1 MSPNTL
7 QLSEDLGEEAW
18 LSIYPQHRPT
28 QLVDNVNTTVPE
40 LFFVCFNQERL
51 QWVADLIAHVA
62 VGQIEAGEHDG
73 LQLCLLHH
81 AAVNTVA
88 DQQVHEHYISWV
100 DEGNVLPSLEQ
111 KRPVHGPQPHY
122 AVARLEITQF
132 VAAVVEKIPKTLQ
145 QLRCA
150 CLNNCFLWC
159 WFDQRLSFDVI
170 IIIVDQF
177 FQWILI
183 IIFFLSDVKV
193 CLVVGQLKIFVAEV
207 AVTLLLSGLDISSC
221 VRRVGR

>member
-1 MSPNTL
+1 MRSHTL
-7 QLSEDLGEEAW
+7 QLCEYLGEETR
-18 LSIYPQHRPT
+18 LGINSQHGT
-28 QLVDNVNTTVPE
+28 AQLVDNCNTSVPE
-40 LFFVCFNQERL
+40 FLLVSFHEERFERIT
-51 QWVADLIAHVA
+51 DLIAHVA

-111 KRPVHGPQPHY
+111 KRPVHCPQPHY

-183 IIFFLSDVKV
+183 IIFFLSDMKV
-193 CLVVGQLKIFVAEV
+193 CLIVG
-207 AVTLLLSGLDISSC
+207 
-221 VRRVGR
+221 